1 MALKEKIRRFYREH
15 RLYAL
20 AAGGA
25 VILALILLVAAFTAK
40 QTILRGV
47 LIGEGALTEYQ
58 GLSDGFVESLGFSK
72 SSAKVQIVDMVAYIA
87 DPETPGRNFSA
98 IEILVEYDAKGIAD
112 FLLGEGE
119 AMKNLAYSEFFADLR
134 DLLTQEQLDALEDKL
149 LYVDMAVIR
158 QLEQMALTQEY
169 PEDFAFPDPKN
180 PQDMEEPVP
189 VLVDVTGH
197 ETLMPLFGDDAVL
210 LAVAQN
216 GGHRAAVKAFAEY
229 LATEKE

>member
-1 MALKEKIRRFYREH
+1 MSRIVLDTNSLIQSIPPKSKFHKIWKSF
-15 RLYAL
+15 L
-20 AAGGA
+20 
-25 VILALILLVAAFTAK
+25 
-40 QTILRGV
+40 
-47 LIGEGALTEYQ
+47 
-58 GLSDGFVESLGFSK
+58 DGTNELCV
-72 SSAKVQIVDMVAYIA
+72 SS
-87 DPETPGRNFSA
+87 
-98 IEILVEYDAKGIAD
+98 EILVEYDAKGIAD

-134 DLLTQEQLDALEDKL
+134 DLLTQEQLDTLEDKL

-197 ETLMPLFGDDAVL
+197 ETLKPLFGDDAVL